1 MKNLKE
7 LNLMWAV
14 YERFDKSQFDN
25 PWFCPETRLVA
36 AFHDEKIAEEFA
48 TKTPAGGKSTY
59 FVKSAD
65 PWKGGGLMTQ
75 KTVVIPFELF
85 REIVTYFVFGYRDDK
100 IETELHDALE
110 DLIKDKKML

>member
-14 YERFDKSQFDN
+14 YEQFDKSKFEN
-25 PWFCPETRLVA
+25 PWFCPETRIVA
-36 AFHDEKIAEEFA
+36 AFNGEEMAEEFA
-48 TKTPAGGKSTY
+48 EKTPAGGKSTY
-59 FVKSAD
+59 LVKNVD

-85 REIVTYFVFGYRDDK
+85 REIVTYFVFGYRDGK
-100 IETELHDALE
+100 IETELHDKLE
-110 DLIKDKKML
+110 ELLEDKKML